1 MDATEPRLN
10 TTPEKAIAELESR
23 LNVSESDIAL
33 TLGISP
39 RSLHRWSLGES
50 HPQRESRANLAR
62 LLALAD
68 HLEEAFGEEAN
79 EWLEADSRYL
89 GGLKPIEALR
99 AGRLDRVEDALEA
112 LDSGVV
118 L

>member
-1 MDATEPRLN
+1 VDATQPRLN
-10 TTPEKAIAELESR
+10 ITPEKAIAELGSR
-23 LNVSESDIAL
+23 LSVSDSDVAL
-33 TLGISP
+33 ALGISP
-39 RSLHRWSLGES
+39 RSLRRWSSGES
-50 HPQRESRANLAR
+50 HPQRESRTNLAR
-62 LLALAD
+62 LVALSER
-68 HLEEAFGEEAN
+68 LEEAFGENAD

-99 AGRLDRVEDALEA
+99 VGRIDRVEDALEA